1 MGWLDSL
8 LWSVPVC
15 TLAFGTDSR
24 VFSTARNPLMT
35 APKASITFYR
45 NFDLGTRA
53 SDLRLSGLPF
63 KVLPIKVTLI
73 TYAGIILELKKR

>member
-15 TLAFGTDSR
+15 TLAFGTNSR

-35 APKASITFYR
+35 APKTLITFYR

-53 SDLRLSGLPF
+53 SDLLRLKLPF

-73 TYAGIILELKKR
+73 TYAGIMQELKKR